1 MFANLVAYNN
11 AGRGKISQGSVEYHA
26 NDPEDVIQLRIGEY
40 QYIFDNTG
48 KLQDTSKPQ
57 TCINFNE
64 PKFTCD
70 SFSNRGTCIPTFFK
84 TED

>member
-1 MFANLVAYNN
+1 MFANLSAYDNISHKSSVA
-11 AGRGKISQGSVEYHA
+11 SVEFNA
-26 NDPEDVIQLRIGEY
+26 NNPEDVIQLRIGAY

-64 PKFTCD
+64 PKFTCN
-70 SFSNRGTCIPTFFK
+70 SFPDKRTCISTFTK
-84 TED
+84 NED